1 MEFIQIITGPAI
13 GALIGFG
20 TNYLAIKMLFRPI
33 NPIKIGKKQ
42 IPFTPGIVPKRKPE
56 IAKAIGSAVG
66 NELFTKED
74 IKKILLSEEI
84 EKSLL
89 NSVSKYLNENNKTI
103 KEFLKIYIEQN
114 KYDNIKL
121 SLKEEIYDKVR
132 KAILNMN
139 LASIIS
145 KEASIAVKE
154 QVKNPL
160 IKIFITDNMLNNIS
174 KVIVNK
180 IENYIQNDG
189 KDVIFNISEKEILN
203 IEEMQISEI
212 FDKLQVDEEKIRE
225 VISKLYKNLIN
236 ENIDKLL
243 ANFDISKVVEQKIN
257 DMSVLKL
264 EKLILKVMKKE
275 LNAIV
280 SLGGILG
287 FIIGLLNILV
297 I

>member
-1 MEFIQIITGPAI
+1 MEFIQIITG
-13 GALIGFG
+13 
-20 TNYLAIKMLFRPI
+20 LAIKMLFRPI
-33 NPIKIGKKQ
+33 NPIKIGDKVL
-42 IPFTPGIVPKRKPE
+42 PFTPGIVPKRKPE

-89 NSVSKYLNENNKTI
+89 NSVSKYLNENIKTI

-225 VISKLYKNLIN
+225 VIW
-236 ENIDKLL
+236 
-243 ANFDISKVVEQKIN
+243 
-257 DMSVLKL
+257 
-264 EKLILKVMKKE
+264 
-275 LNAIV
+275 V
-280 SLGGILG
+280 S
-287 FIIGLLNILV
+287 
-297 I
+297 

>member
-1 MEFIQIITGPAI
+1 MELIQIITGPAI

-139 LASIIS
+139 LAYIIS

-257 DMSVLKL
+257 DMSVLEL